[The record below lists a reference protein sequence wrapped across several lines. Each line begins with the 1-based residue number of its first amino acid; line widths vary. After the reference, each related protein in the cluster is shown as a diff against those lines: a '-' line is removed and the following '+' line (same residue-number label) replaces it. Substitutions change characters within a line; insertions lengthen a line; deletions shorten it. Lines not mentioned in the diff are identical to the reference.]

1 MAKFKLDTAK
11 IKEFVTK
18 RYEVV
23 ALGAGAALAVI
34 CLLLGIGTFF
44 GASSPDQDIVKTAAT
59 VERGRMASPPSDEAP
74 KVGPSMRL
82 TDWGPVG
89 PNQAR
94 LVLTRPFFSP
104 GDAGDNRRFMP
115 KILTMDKD
123 PNSFQLDY
131 LHRGVFVYDA
141 HDTQKKLKVF
151 PVPEAQQGTVDPV
164 FLVID
169 KRMVVVSGL
178 FPYYA
183 QSEEYKKALRFD
195 DLKAMF
201 AEGLAPTFES
211 LIVERRKI
219 TKGEDGKDK
228 IGEWEMVYGVD
239 PETGKTQPSPSV
251 SRLLQTCLYDSA
263 QVDKYSEVIFGAS
276 VTPLPLIATPL
287 TQVAGKFEYPDIKI
301 PAIAKA
307 MVAAPATPPVGT
319 SGTGPSAS
327 MMKGKSAGG
336 PGDLAGPGMK
346 GMQTGGSPQAG
357 GRSRLMY
364 QPTTSAQAR
373 NPQSQ
378 DYDTLPKDLQDQLNG
393 NLNWTSP
400 YGTFVDEPGKGDEAK
415 GGGDGKKE
423 GDPTPPG
430 PGPKGGRLKG
440 AMPGPTDMQRGE
452 GGMFD
457 AQSQGANLKAP
468 TYPPNNPMALVRFV
482 DVDVAAGAEYQ
493 YRIAV
498 RLANPNY
505 KLSTKLVANAGW
517 TKNKDLASD
526 WVETPRISIPEEYHY
541 YVINQTKGFVSR
553 IRPHDDPNRNTTND
567 ATAPANAYKAERIP
581 FQFHKYVGTFQ
592 TPDLLTRYVADWEV
606 AERVLIGKG
615 EALGREVEVEAI
627 AWNSGK
633 GQFEYASTAS
643 KTVKNPKLQG
653 SSGLPVDFRPPQPI
667 VLLDYVGGE
676 VRYAPK
682 SGAAPILD
690 RECATEALLLLPD
703 GTMIVRN
710 SRHDMDDRGYDNAK
724 ADLGGHWLGIERRQ
738 RVEEWRA
745 RHEDFRKDAA
755 KTMLP
760 PDAGK
765 KGSGIN

>member
-1 MAKFKLDTAK
+1 MAKFKLDTTK
-11 IKEFVTK
+11 VKEFVTK

-34 CLLLGIGTFF
+34 CLLMGIGTFF
-44 GASSPDQDIVKTAAT
+44 GASSPDQGIVKTA
-59 VERGRMASPPSDEAP
+59 VEVEGKRMAGAPADEGP
-74 KVGPSMRL
+74 KERPRPL
-82 TDWGPVG
+82 TEWPAVRPTD
-89 PNQAR
+89 AR

-141 HDTQKKLKVF
+141 QDTQKKLRVF
-151 PVPEAQQGTVDPV
+151 PVPEAQQGMVDPV
-164 FLVID
+164 FLVTD

-195 DLKAMF
+195 DLKVMF
-201 AEGLAPTFES
+201 AEGLAPTFEG

-219 TKGEDGKDK
+219 TKGEGGKDK
-228 IGEWEMVYGVD
+228 IGEWEVVYGVD
-239 PETGKTQPSPSV
+239 PETGKTQPSPAIA
-251 SRLLQTCLYDSA
+251 RLLQTCLYDSA

-276 VTPLPLIATPL
+276 VTPLPQIAAT
-287 TQVAGKFEYPDIKI
+287 GKFEYPDIKI

-307 MVAAPATPPVGT
+307 MVAAPATAPVGP

-327 MMKGKSAGG
+327 MIKGKGASI

-373 NPQSQ
+373 NPQAQ

-415 GGGDGKKE
+415 DGGDGKKE

-430 PGPKGGRLKG
+430 PGLKGGRLKG
-440 AMPGPTDMQRGE
+440 ATMPGPTNMQRGE
-452 GGMFD
+452 GGMFE
-457 AQSQGANLKAP
+457 AQSQGGANLKAP
-468 TYPPNNPMALVRFV
+468 TFPPSNPMALVRFV
-482 DVDVAAGAEYQ
+482 DVDVAAGADYQ

-541 YVINQTKGFVSR
+541 YLINQTKGWVSR
-553 IRPHDDPNRNTTND
+553 IVSQQDPNLNKTND
-567 ATAPANAYKAERIP
+567 SMPPARAYQAERIP

-592 TPDLLTRYVADWEV
+592 TPDAITRYVADWEV

-615 EALGREVEVEAI
+615 EALGRDVEVEAI

-633 GQFEYASTAS
+633 GQFEYASTGF
-643 KTVKNPKLQG
+643 KTAKSPKSIGL
-653 SSGLPVDFRPPQPI
+653 SGLPVDFRPPQPI
-667 VLLDYVGGE
+667 ILLDYVGGQAK
-676 VRYAPK
+676 YTSK
-682 SGAAPILD
+682 FGGAPILD
-690 RECATEALLLLPD
+690 SPCATEALLLMPD

-710 SRHDMDDRGYDNAK
+710 SRNDMDDRGYDNPK
-724 ADLGGHWLGIERRQ
+724 VDLGGHWLGIERRQ
-738 RVEEWRA
+738 RVEEWRT

-755 KTMLP
+755 KTMMP